1 MSTMS
6 TPRFTSEHRVGVL
19 MGGLSPERTISMQS
33 GKAVAE
39 SLRSR
44 GYNVVEI
51 VVNRDIASVLAEAN
65 IDVAW
70 LALHGTY
77 GEDGCIQGLL
87 EIMQIPYTSSGVQ
100 ACAVSMHK
108 TSTKRL
114 LQNTNVQLCKDA
126 VWCADQPFPADW
138 QAPVVIKDPLGG
150 SSIGVWVCY
159 TDSDLETAI
168 RECQQIGGEF
178 LIEEYV
184 SGVEITVG
192 LLDGASLPVI
202 TIIPHNE
209 YFDLE
214 AKYTKGQT
222 TYLAPQT
229 PEEVIALESMVPK
242 ELALSAQKQAREA
255 YTVLGMRGVC
265 RADFIVPCTGKHPN
279 VTIESDAIPVFLEM
293 NAIPGMTGTSLTPM
307 AARVV
312 GLSFEDL
319 TERVLQAAT
328 TERT

>member
-1 MSTMS
+1 MS

-19 MGGLSPERTISMQS
+19 MGGLSPERDISIKS
-33 GKAVAE
+33 GKAVAQ

-44 GYNVVEI
+44 GYTVIEI
-51 VVNRDIASVLAEAN
+51 IVNRDIATVLEQTK

-87 EIMQIPYTSSGVQ
+87 EILQIPYTSSGVQ
-100 ACAVSMHK
+100 ACALSMHK

-114 LQNTNVQLCKDA
+114 LQNTTVRLCKDS
-126 VWCADQPFPADW
+126 VWYADQPFPLDW
-138 QAPVVIKDPLGG
+138 QAPLVIKDPLGG

-159 TDSDLETAI
+159 TNNDLSVAI
-168 RECQQIGGEF
+168 RECQEIGGEF

-184 SGVEITVG
+184 SGIEITVG
-192 LLDGASLPVI
+192 LLDGEALPVI

-222 TYLAPQT
+222 TYLAPKS
-229 PEEVIALESMVPK
+229 PEDIIAPDSMVPK
-242 ELALSAQKQAREA
+242 PLALSAQKQAQEA
-255 YTVLGMRGVC
+255 YRVLGMRGVC

-279 VTIESDAIPVFLEM
+279 VTIEPDALPVFLEM
-293 NAIPGMTGTSLTPM
+293 NAIPGMTETSLTPM

-319 TERVLQAAT
+319 TEQVLQAAT

>member
-1 MSTMS
+1 MSTL
-6 TPRFTSEHRVGVL
+6 RFTSEHRVGVL
-19 MGGLSPERTISMQS
+19 MGGLSSERNISLKS

-44 GYNVVEI
+44 GYHVIEI
-51 VVNRDIASVLAEAN
+51 VVNRDIATVLEQEQ

-87 EIMQIPYTSSGVQ
+87 EIMQIPYTSSGVL
-100 ACAVSMHK
+100 ACSVSMHK
-108 TSTKRL
+108 TSTKRAL
-114 LQNTNVQLCKDA
+114 RDTGVNLCQDA
-126 VWCADQPFPADW
+126 VWSADQPFPSEW
-138 QAPVVIKDPLGG
+138 SAPVVIKDPLGG

-159 TDSDLETAI
+159 TDNDLRNAI
-168 RECQQIGGEF
+168 AECQQLGGEF

-184 SGVEITVG
+184 SGIEITVA
-192 LLDGASLPVI
+192 LLDGEALPVI

-222 TYLAPQT
+222 TYLAPQS
-229 PEEVIALESMVPK
+229 PEDVIAPESMVPRD
-242 ELALSAQKQAREA
+242 LALSAQQQAAEA
-255 YTVLGMRGVC
+255 YTILGMRGIC

-279 VTIESDAIPVFLEM
+279 VSVDPNAIPVFLEM
-293 NAIPGMTGTSLTPM
+293 NAIPGMTATSLTPM
-307 AARVV
+307 AANVV
-312 GLSFEDL
+312 GLSFADL
-319 TERVLQAAT
+319 TEQVLQTAT

>member
-1 MSTMS
+1 MS

-19 MGGLSPERTISMQS
+19 MGGLSPERAISMKS

-51 VVNRDIASVLAEAN
+51 IVGRDIATVLEKSN

-114 LQNTNVQLCKDA
+114 LQDTSVRLCKDA
-126 VWCADQPFPADW
+126 VWYADRPFPSSW
-138 QAPVVIKDPLGG
+138 EAPLVIKDPLGG

-159 TDSDLETAI
+159 TSGDLETAI
-168 RECQQIGGEF
+168 QECQHIGGEF

-184 SGVEITVG
+184 SGIEITVG
-192 LLDGASLPVI
+192 LLDGEALPVI

-222 TYLAPQT
+222 TYLAPEI
-229 PEEVIALESMVPK
+229 PEDIIAPQSMVPK
-242 ELALSAQKQAREA
+242 SIALSAQMQAQEA
-255 YTVLGMRGVC
+255 YTSLGMRGVC
-265 RADFIVPCTGKHPN
+265 RADFIVPCTGKYPN
-279 VTIESDAIPVFLEM
+279 VSVETDAVPVFLEM

-312 GLSFEDL
+312 GISFEDL
-319 TERVLQAAT
+319 TEQVLQAAT

>member
-1 MSTMS
+1 MST
-6 TPRFTSEHRVGVL
+6 TRFSKEHRVGVL
-19 MGGLSPERTISMQS
+19 MGGLSPERDISIKS
-33 GKAVAE
+33 GRAVADA
-39 SLRSR
+39 LRSK
-44 GYNVVEI
+44 GYTVIEI
-51 VVNRDIASVLAEAN
+51 IVNRDIATVLEQAK

-108 TSTKRL
+108 TSTKRI
-114 LQNTNVQLCKDA
+114 LQDTCVRLCKDA
-126 VWCADQPFPADW
+126 VWHADTPFPSDW
-138 QAPVVIKDPLGG
+138 SAPVVIKDPLGG

-159 TDSDLETAI
+159 TDTDLTTAI
-168 RECQQIGGEF
+168 EECTALGGEY

-184 SGVEITVG
+184 SGIEITVA
-192 LLDGASLPVI
+192 LLDGVPLPVI

-229 PEEVIALESMVPK
+229 PEEVIAQESMIPK
-242 ELALSAQKQAREA
+242 EVAQSAQNQAQEA
-255 YTVLGMRGVC
+255 YIALGMRGIC
-265 RADFIVPCTGKHPN
+265 RADFIVPCSGKHPD
-279 VTIESDAIPVFLEM
+279 VTFDTASTPVFLEM
-293 NAIPGMTGTSLTPM
+293 NAIPGMTATSLTPM
-307 AARVV
+307 SAKVI

-319 TERVLQAAT
+319 TEKVLQSAQ
-328 TERT
+328 TERS

>member
-1 MSTMS
+1 MS

-19 MGGLSPERTISMQS
+19 MGGLSPERAISMKS

-44 GYNVVEI
+44 GYNVIEI
-51 VVNRDIASVLAEAN
+51 IVDRDIATVLAKSN

-114 LQNTNVQLCKDA
+114 LQDTRVRLCKDA
-126 VWCADQPFPADW
+126 VWYADRPFPSSW

-159 TDSDLETAI
+159 NREDLDTAI

-192 LLDGASLPVI
+192 LLDGEALPVI

-222 TYLAPQT
+222 TYLAPDS
-229 PEEVIALESMVPK
+229 PEDIIAPQSMVPK
-242 ELALSAQKQAREA
+242 DLALSAQMQAREA
-255 YTVLGMRGVC
+255 YTTLGMRGVC
-265 RADFIVPCTGKHPN
+265 RADFIVPCKGKYPN
-279 VTIESDAIPVFLEM
+279 VSIETDATPVFLEM

-319 TERVLQAAT
+319 TEQVLQAAT

>member
-1 MSTMS
+1 MSI
-6 TPRFTSEHRVGVL
+6 PRFTSEHRVGVL
-19 MGGLSPERTISMQS
+19 MGGLSPERAISMKS

-44 GYNVVEI
+44 GYNVIEI
-51 VVNRDIASVLAEAN
+51 VVNRDIATVLEQTK

-114 LQNTNVQLCKDA
+114 LQDTGVRLCNDA
-126 VWCADQPFPADW
+126 VWYADQPFPSGW
-138 QAPVVIKDPLGG
+138 EAPVVIKDPLGG

-159 TDSDLETAI
+159 TDSDLSAAI
-168 RECQQIGGEF
+168 SECQDIGGEF

-184 SGVEITVG
+184 SGIDITVG
-192 LLDGASLPVI
+192 LLDGDALPVI

-222 TYLAPQT
+222 TYLAPQS
-229 PEEVIALESMVPK
+229 PEEVIAPDSMVPRS
-242 ELALSAQKQAREA
+242 LALSAQRQAMEA
-255 YTVLGMRGVC
+255 YTALGMRGVC

-279 VTIESDAIPVFLEM
+279 VSIESDAIPVFLEM

-328 TERT
+328 TERA